1 MDISKLNDL
10 EKIKLQQ
17 FISDDVAVQALKKVL
32 LNDMY
37 DVGVVKKDENL
48 EPRKNWV
55 YGIIMNEF
63 GQDYNIKNEDI
74 GAKVRAVVEG
84 TRALEFAF
92 KELEKLKD
100 KPVVEFE
107 VPNVAR

>member
-84 TRALEFAF
+84 TRALELAF

-107 VPNVAR
+107 TPNVAR

>member
-1 MDISKLNDL
+1 MDNLSDL
-10 EKIKLQQ
+10 EKLKLKA
-17 FISDDVAVQALKKVL
+17 FISDEVAVQALKKVL
-32 LNDMY
+32 LADMY
-37 DVGVVKKDENL
+37 NVGVVKKEENL

-84 TRALEFAF
+84 TRALELAF
-92 KELEKLKD
+92 KELEKLKE
-100 KPVVEFE
+100 KPVVDIEF
-107 VPNVAR
+107 PNEAR

>member
-1 MDISKLNDL
+1 MDNLNDL
-10 EKIKLQQ
+10 EKLKLKA
-17 FISDDVAVQALKKVL
+17 FISDEVAVQALKKVL
-32 LNDMY
+32 LADMY
-37 DVGVVKKDENL
+37 NVGVVKKDENL

-84 TRALEFAF
+84 TRALELAF
-92 KELEKLKD
+92 KELEKLKE
-100 KPVVEFE
+100 KPVVDIEF
-107 VPNVAR
+107 PNEAR

>member
-1 MDISKLNDL
+1 MLDL
-10 EKIKLQQ
+10 LSDQERLKLQL

-32 LNDMY
+32 LADMY
-37 DVGVVKKDENL
+37 GVGVIKKDEPL

-63 GQDYNIKNEDI
+63 GQDYNIKNEEV
-74 GAKVRAVVEG
+74 GAKVRAVIEG
-84 TRALEFAF
+84 TRALELAF

-100 KPVVEFE
+100 KPAIEIE
-107 VPNVAR
+107 TKNLAR